1 MNISYQIPDPDEETR
16 NYGDFPISSSIV
28 SGLVFILDSLGILAF
43 GFLTTYILIGL
54 ASDNLIFYVSAVLF
68 IWVANFMFFNF
79 AGLYKFDTII
89 DPMKNWDRLIVAYAV
104 SFLMLVA
111 VAFSYKVSAIYSRVW
126 VYSFA
131 FSTGMGIVIFRLC
144 LSHIVNNLA
153 TKGYFVRNV
162 VIVGGGE
169 QGKRLLDHI
178 KQTSPRFLKIVGVF
192 DDRANLSGVTVAG
205 FSIRGN
211 LSDLVKYVRNHR
223 VDDVIVALPW
233 SAEESLKWIIKR
245 LRQLPVNIY
254 LGSDLIGF
262 HTNLNAC
269 PSHFSGMPMVEV
281 IDKPISG
288 WSTVFKFLEDI
299 ILASLALIFLSPLM
313 VLIAIAIRLDSPG
326 PVLFRQQRLGFNN
339 RVFNVYKFR
348 SMKENSR
355 ETNGKTA
362 QAVHGDVRV
371 TRIGR
376 FLRRTSLDELPQLF
390 NVFNG
395 TMSIVGP
402 RPHAVDHNEEYS
414 KKIYGYF
421 ARHRVKPG
429 ITGWA
434 QVNGLR
440 GEIKSIDKMEQR
452 VEHDIHYAEN
462 WSLIFDFKIILKTI
476 RVIITGENAY

>member
-1 MNISYQIPDPDEETR
+1 MNISYQLPNPDEETR
-16 NYGDFPISSSIV
+16 TYGDFPISSSIV
-28 SGLVFILDSLGILAF
+28 SGLVFLLDSLSILAL
-43 GFLTTYILIGL
+43 GFLTTSILIGF
-54 ASDNLIFYVSAVLF
+54 STGNLDFYVSAVLF
-68 IWVANFMFFNF
+68 IWITNFLFFHF
-79 AGLYKFDTII
+79 IGLYKFDTII

-131 FSTGMGIVIFRLC
+131 FSAGMSIVIFRLC
-144 LSHIVNNLA
+144 LSYIVNNLA

-178 KQTSPRFLKIVGVF
+178 KQTRPRFLKIVGVF
-192 DDRANLSGVTVAG
+192 DDRANLSGVKVAG
-205 FSIRGN
+205 YSIRGN

-281 IDKPISG
+281 VDKPISG
-288 WSTVFKFLEDI
+288 WNTVFKFLEDI
-299 ILASLALIFLSPLM
+299 ILAAVAIIFLSPLM
-313 VLIAIAIRLDSPG
+313 VLIAIAIKLDSPG
-326 PVLFRQQRLGFNN
+326 PVFFRQQRLGFNN

-348 SMKENSR
+348 SMKVDNR
-355 ETNGKTA
+355 ETNGKTI
-362 QAVHGDVRV
+362 QAVHGDTRV
-371 TRIGR
+371 TKIGR